1 MSLVRVML
9 GVDRLQPRIINS
21 LLERL
26 LEFSIDD
33 AEETEAPVAAGD
45 ELALDMSSMPRL
57 ILSQLRWLEKI
68 CRPESTFVI
77 DISPSLHFSCF
88 ARALPPAHTEP
99 RRVGA
104 SAALAAI

>member
-45 ELALDMSSMPRL
+45 ELALDISTMPRL

-68 CRPESTFVI
+68 CRPESSFFINVSLNF
-77 DISPSLHFSCF
+77 ISVVLHELSASPHQ
-88 ARALPPAHTEP
+88 AR
-99 RRVGA
+99 
-104 SAALAAI
+104 SA